1 MVYRGSVKN
10 GVVVLEG
17 SPPLKEGTEVRVE
30 PIEAEDA
37 ERGTAKAIARALA
50 SGAHWQ
56 GDPEEVDR
64 FLARRKLEK
73 QAEMRAQLDAEKHLK
88 NPFDSGP

>member
-17 SPPLKEGTEVRVE
+17 SPGLEEGTEVRVE
-30 PIEAEDA
+30 PVESENSPPLGSP
-37 ERGTAKAIARALA
+37 ERILKTIAA
-50 SGAHWQ
+50 GAHWQ

-64 FLARRKLEK
+64 FLKDLKEMKREEVRREMEK
-73 QAEMRAQLDAEKHLK
+73 DQPNPLDL
-88 NPFDSGP
+88 D